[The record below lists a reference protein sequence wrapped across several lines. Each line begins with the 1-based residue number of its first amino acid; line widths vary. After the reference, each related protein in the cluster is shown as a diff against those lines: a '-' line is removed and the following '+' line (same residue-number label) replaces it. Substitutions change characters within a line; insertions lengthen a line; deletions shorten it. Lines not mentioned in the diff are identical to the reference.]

1 MLSPNSSWCREPQ
14 LCWASLSTWSQG
26 GQGCPEPGLRLLT
39 LETACWCPAS
49 PRQGGAPPRCPFGNF
64 QEYSPGGG
72 AGIWH
77 PVERGEWE
85 SRAGLRG
92 PGLLGHR
99 INQRDSARLSLGRV
113 RQPCCREGQ
122 RPRDPWSRWTEP
134 SGGGRHQ
141 DWVGAEG
148 PGSGSLGG
156 LWRCWV
162 G

>member
-1 MLSPNSSWCREPQ
+1 MSGTSALLGLSLHLEPR
-14 LCWASLSTWSQG
+14 W
-26 GQGCPEPGLRLLT
+26 PGLSRAGAAAVNSGNS
-39 LETACWCPAS
+39 ACRCPA
-49 PRQGGAPPRCPFGNF
+49 PLRQGGAPPRCPFGTF

-72 AGIWH
+72 ARIWH
-77 PVERGEWE
+77 PVERGEWD
-85 SRAGLRG
+85 SGAGLRG
-92 PGLLGHR
+92 PGLLGQR
-99 INQRDSARLSLGRV
+99 INQRDSARLSLGRA
-113 RQPCCREGQ
+113 RQPCCQEGQ